1 MSEMESKMDKN
12 PHQFVG
18 ILCDLV
24 NEDISIVE
32 AEKRILAL
40 IATDRAGL
48 VEALK
53 KVHIEFD
60 AIKHTRLLSFS
71 EMQLD
76 KQIDS
81 ALKGEGK

>member
-1 MSEMESKMDKN
+1 MADIESKIAHIEKN
-12 PHQFVG
+12 VLFA
-18 ILCDLV
+18 
-24 NEDISIVE
+24 EDRTE
-32 AEKRILAL
+32 LILAL
-40 IATDRAGL
+40 IAADRKPL

-76 KQIDS
+76 KAIDS
-81 ALKGEGK
+81 ALKEVQNG